1 MRQTLYDRQSTE
13 YRTMTRNMLLIRTD
27 SSPDCASSMT
37 LHRMCHFPLVKE
49 RTFVVSSVTC
59 RCRRNYSVAGLRR
72 ATVLS
77 RYRKGSFFHAREVLW
92 TRPLFFFFNGF
103 VFRKHAHANTN
114 GSLRCE
120 SFDCITISS
129 TRPGSKPSPTTAYVR
144 INQSLLL

>member
-1 MRQTLYDRQSTE
+1 VRQTLYDRQSTE

-92 TRPLFFFFNGF
+92 TRPLFFFLTDLFLE
-103 VFRKHAHANTN
+103 NTHMQIQMVHYVVN
-114 GSLRCE
+114 LLTVSQFPLRVLALNHRPPRPTCE
-120 SFDCITISS
+120 
-129 TRPGSKPSPTTAYVR
+129 
-144 INQSLLL
+144 